1 MFGPNNVILITHTR
15 DIYLT
20 WDLIIL
26 HSNMYTQQKTFFFF
40 FFDKLLNIKHF
51 IRLQGDSPLPCH

>member
-40 FFDKLLNIKHF
+40 FFW
-51 IRLQGDSPLPCH
+51 

>member
-26 HSNMYTQQKTFFFF
+26 HSNMYTQHKTFYQATRGFSSPMS
-40 FFDKLLNIKHF
+40 LGYARIKY
-51 IRLQGDSPLPCH
+51 IKS